1 MIALIEQHR
10 PEVAAL
16 CSRFGVRS
24 LEVFGLAADG
34 AFDPAHSHI
43 DFLVEFLQDDAGILF
58 DRYFE
63 LQEALEHL
71 LRRKID
77 LVTAS
82 ALENPDVIAAV
93 NESRQTVYAAAH
105 KSGDEVR
112 DKLAGLNLK
121 DTDVAGA
128 VAWARKSRE
137 QPS

>member
-16 CSRFGVRS
+16 CSRFGVQS

-43 DFLVEFLQDDAGILF
+43 DFLVEFLQDDAVNLF

-71 LRRKID
+71 FAHKID
-77 LVTAS
+77 LVTTS
-82 ALENPDVIAAV
+82 ALANPDVIAAV
-93 NESRQTVYAAAH
+93 NQSRQSVYAAAPASLC
-105 KSGDEVR
+105 KPC
-112 DKLAGLNLK
+112 
-121 DTDVAGA
+121 
-128 VAWARKSRE
+128 
-137 QPS
+137 PSA